1 MPQQMSISS
10 RPPTS
15 WSQTIWPALLVA
27 TSVALS
33 LGFAC
38 AVPFAAFGA
47 AAALTMQRRDAL
59 LLAAAIWLANQVVG
73 FTVLDYPL
81 TASTFV
87 WGAVLGVVAVLTT
100 AAAQSIA
107 GRLDERGRLVVLVAA
122 FAGGFIVY
130 EGCLYLVSAT
140 WLGGSEIFVPAIV
153 TRILEINAAAFVG
166 LLVLNRI
173 AGAVGLTRKPAF
185 T

>member
-1 MPQQMSISS
+1 MPRQMSISS
-10 RPPTS
+10 RPPMN
-15 WSQTIWPALLVA
+15 WNQTIWPALLVA

-59 LLAAAIWLANQVVG
+59 LLVAAIWLANQVVG

-153 TRILEINAAAFVG
+153 TRILEINAAVFVG
-166 LLVLNRI
+166 LLALSRI
-173 AGAVGLTRKPAF
+173 AGAVGLTTKPAF